1 MSEKH
6 KVDLHLTSNQK
17 NKYVKGLPFQMTA
30 EQCSSKS
37 GKHHICAYLS
47 KKDYNNLLKK
57 NSHKK
62 GMRFSKDTFLEGSG
76 MFKDLMKGVAK
87 VIAPIAI
94 DKIGDATNTRNLTD
108 SLLKPNADKIIDF
121 AVGSGLEIDPMK
133 STVMP
138 KNKLLRSNDMRLAVM
153 PNENTGLGLKKKKA
167 RFVKGS
173 IEAKQFMA
181 SIRKGK
187 GIKCGGNVFD
197 DLGKKLKE
205 TFNPDLGRKIKD
217 ALTSDTAKNIYKEV
231 SNIAIPLIAASTGNP
246 LLGQIAK
253 VGADTAIDSIG
264 SGLKKN
270 RRLSTNIKSSSST
283 LIAGVPQIVKSR
295 SQGGSFK
302 GL

>member
-76 MFKDLMKGVAK
+76 LFKDLLKGASK
-87 VIAPIAI
+87 TIAPILI

-121 AVGSGLEIDPMK
+121 VAGSGFQLDEMK
-133 STVMP
+133 S
-138 KNKLLRSNDMRLAVM
+138 AVM
-153 PNENTGLGLKKKKA
+153 Q
-167 RFVKGS
+167 
-173 IEAKQFMA
+173 I
-181 SIRKGK
+181 
-187 GIKCGGNVFD
+187 
-197 DLGKKLKE
+197 
-205 TFNPDLGRKIKD
+205 GR
-217 ALTSDTAKNIYKEV
+217 AHV
-231 SNIAIPLIAASTGNP
+231 
-246 LLGQIAK
+246 
-253 VGADTAIDSIG
+253 
-264 SGLKKN
+264 
-270 RRLSTNIKSSSST
+270 
-283 LIAGVPQIVKSR
+283 
-295 SQGGSFK
+295 
-302 GL
+302 